1 VSPNSRQIEPP
12 PENARPRGARDARP
26 EDGTAGERIAVAI
39 SELPGSE
46 ALIRAAERLA
56 GAMEA
61 PWTAVF
67 VETPRAARFDASERD
82 QVAAMLQLAARLG
95 ADVVSV
101 PADNVVDGLKA
112 YSIDAGATQIVVGKS
127 ARSRWFELRHGSIV
141 DRLVRETRGVAVHVL
156 PLAERPGSPRLRT
169 SSAPDTGWGN
179 PVGYAVSALMVA
191 AVTFFGVAIFAVENL
206 ANLALLYLIPV
217 MAAATFYGL
226 RAGVATGILSSLAYN
241 FFFLPPLHSLRI
253 SDPSNIV
260 TASVLLGVAAVTSQ
274 LAARVRVQADL
285 ARHSSGQNAA
295 LAGFAR
301 QLNALT
307 DRVLLARLLCGET
320 ARLLDVHAL
329 LLLPGEKGLEIAG
342 AAPPEPRLEA
352 IDNAAAIWAQEHR
365 QPAGRGSEALASSD
379 WLFQPLI
386 AGERVLGV
394 LGVASELGD
403 PIRSDQLALL
413 LSLLDQAGRALE
425 RISLEAEM
433 AKVSQLQER
442 DRLRAALL
450 SSVSHDLRTPLTTIL
465 GNIAE
470 LRRGSFDQELLSSI
484 EVEAQRLNRFVANL
498 LDMARVE
505 AGALKLTLEPL
516 DLTDAV
522 ATALRDMQPVL
533 AGHAVRLDV
542 SPELPL
548 VRLDSQ
554 LFHHILINLLENA
567 AKYGLAGSA
576 IDIRAEGRAAEIVLS
591 VLDEGPGLPAGQE
604 MRVFETFIRL
614 EGSDRK
620 GGTGLGL
627 AIVKGFAEAMGIS
640 VSASNRGAPEGAR
653 FSLFFPERLLVR
665 GSAGE

>member
-1 VSPNSRQIEPP
+1 VNARKVATPP
-12 PENARPRGARDARP
+12 ANARPRGAEDARG
-26 EDGTAGERIAVAI
+26 EDGRAPERIAVAI
-39 SELPGSE
+39 SELSGSE
-46 ALIRAAERLA
+46 NLVREAERLA

-67 VETPRAARFDASERD
+67 VETPRSARFGPAERE
-82 QVAAMLQLAARLG
+82 QVAAMLQLAARSG

-112 YSIDAGATQIVVGKS
+112 YAADAGATQIVVGKS
-127 ARSRWFELRHGSIV
+127 ARSRWFELRHGSVV

-156 PLAERPGSPRLRT
+156 PLAERPDRPRLRT
-169 SSAPDTGWGN
+169 ASSPGAGWGS

-191 AVTFFGVAIFAVENL
+191 AVTFFGVTIFAVENL

-226 RAGVATGILSSLAYN
+226 RAGLATGILSSLAYN

-274 LAARVRVQADL
+274 LAARVRLQADL

-307 DRVLLARLLCGET
+307 DRALLAQLLCGET

-342 AAPPEPRLEA
+342 AAPPDPRLEA

-365 QPAGRGSEALASSD
+365 QAAGRGSEALASSD
-379 WLFQPLI
+379 WLFQPLV

-413 LSLLDQAGRALE
+413 LSLLDQAARALE
-425 RISLEAEM
+425 RISFEAETI
-433 AKVSQLQER
+433 KVSQLQER

-470 LRRGSFDQELLSSI
+470 LRRGPFDQGLLSSVEI
-484 EVEAQRLNRFVANL
+484 EAQRLNRFVANL

-533 AGHAVRLDV
+533 AGHPVRLDV
-542 SPELPL
+542 SPDLPL

-554 LFHHILINLLENA
+554 LFHHILINLLDNA

-576 IDIRAEGRAAEIVLS
+576 IDIRAEARTAEIVLS
-591 VLDEGPGLPAGQE
+591 VLDEGPGLPAGEE

-653 FSLFFPERLLVR
+653 FSLLLPERLLVW
-665 GSAGE
+665 GKSGE